1 MVGRMPDNYSDPAG
15 NTAAFRTFANTPEP
29 EAPAVGGRAPLL
41 VGAAVAA
48 VVLIVL
54 AAWLA
59 LG

>member
-1 MVGRMPDNYSDPAG
+1 MPENYTDPAG
-15 NTAAFRTFANTPEP
+15 NTEAFRVFANTPEP
-29 EAPAVGGRAPLL
+29 QAPTAAGRAPLL

-48 VVLIVL
+48 VVLVVL

>member
-1 MVGRMPDNYSDPAG
+1 MPDNYSDPAG